1 VFPEGQFKP
10 MEEADSGD
18 KKEEN
23 KKVFKIKYSVNLL
36 AQIGMHCIYPK
47 DEAMLIINA
56 DTSLMGIGSDAEEL
70 DIFYSPVL

>member
-47 DEAMLIINA
+47 D
-56 DTSLMGIGSDAEEL
+56 
-70 DIFYSPVL
+70 